1 MLFRSKANDEFV
13 TKITTAGGTMS
24 KDEFMAYMAAVVRF
38 IEIAKTLCTET
49 PDQFGAARTRCEATI
64 ATFEAARKQFET
76 TVSEGRLDT
85 AMFTTYADA
94 LTAFL
99 KGMSEFDQAITDI
112 VTSGGRERRKRGVS
126 A

>member
-1 MLFRSKANDEFV
+1 LRKANDEFV
-13 TKITTAGGTMS
+13 KKIITPTGSGTMS
-24 KDEFMAYMAAVVRF
+24 KDEFMAYMTAVVQF
-38 IEIAKTLCTET
+38 IETTKALCKEP
-49 PDQFGAARTRCEATI
+49 PDQFGAAITKCDATI

-94 LTAFL
+94 LSAFL
-99 KGMSEFDQAITDI
+99 SGMSEFDQAISDTI
-112 VTSGGRERRKRGVS
+112 AGGGRKRRKRGAS